1 MAEHDI
7 ESLLEENK
15 KLKKENKKFKD
26 LYVKKSKEARSME
39 KQLEIEKDVILGLE
53 EEIERVKGL
62 LNEGTM
68 MKEIERLEKELKGA
82 EEVVEILDAEADEAR
97 YEAKE
102 YKEEIEELRKKLDRG
117 SEEHLADTQKLN
129 KFYTEK
135 SNEYKEE
142 IKELKEENETLK
154 KLEEQ
159 LPICLRGIEANEK
172 LKEENKKLNDVLS
185 GAVLEIVSE
194 DNQKLEKE
202 IKHSEESWKK
212 LAEKYEGEG
221 EWRWAEVESWIDGKD
236 EEIEELKEKA
246 DKIENIIREFGTNGI
261 VDRCLPIWYDEDE

>member
-1 MAEHDI
+1 MLNKEVAEHDI

-82 EEVVEILDAEADEAR
+82 EEVIGILDAEADEAR

-102 YKEEIEELRKKLDRG
+102 YKEEIEK
-117 SEEHLADTQKLN
+117 
-129 KFYTEK
+129 
-135 SNEYKEE
+135 
-142 IKELKEENETLK
+142 LK
-154 KLEEQ
+154 KE
-159 LPICLRGIEANEK
+159 
-172 LKEENKKLNDVLS
+172 NDVLS
-185 GAVLEIVSE
+185 GKATNELFIF
-194 DNQKLEKE
+194 KE
-202 IKHSEESWKK
+202 VGDENKK
-212 LAEKYEGEG
+212 LKEELSELVGEG
-221 EWRWAEVESWIDGKD
+221 EEIKKLKEEVDTLELELDAYKNTETDDIQTIK
-236 EEIEELKEKA
+236 ELKEKA
-246 DKIENIIREFGTNGI
+246 DKIEKIIREFGTNGI